1 VPKRAKCGVDELSV
15 LVGKMLMRYVAVYIA
30 STQNESGREAWNSR
44 ERTTL
49 LMERMIRS
57 ALPFWEE
64 VYGHDMRRRT
74 PWVRKNVWELELSNS
89 RPLSH

>member
-1 VPKRAKCGVDELSV
+1 MPKRAKCGVDELSV
-15 LVGKMLMRYVAVYIA
+15 LVGKMLMRYVVVCIA
-30 STQNESGREAWNSR
+30 STQNEGGREAWNSR
-44 ERTTL
+44 ERITL

-57 ALPFWEE
+57 ALLFWEE

-74 PWVRKNVWELELSNS
+74 PWVRKNVRELELSNS